1 MKSFVYTNVVKTD
14 ENRSGIIFLL
24 GIGSYLKE
32 RYFYIKKPS
41 IPIAIGTDGF
51 NMI

>member
-24 GIGSYLKE
+24 GIGGYLKE
-32 RYFYIKKPS
+32 SYFYIKKTIKPNS
-41 IPIAIGTDGF
+41 YRD
-51 NMI
+51 